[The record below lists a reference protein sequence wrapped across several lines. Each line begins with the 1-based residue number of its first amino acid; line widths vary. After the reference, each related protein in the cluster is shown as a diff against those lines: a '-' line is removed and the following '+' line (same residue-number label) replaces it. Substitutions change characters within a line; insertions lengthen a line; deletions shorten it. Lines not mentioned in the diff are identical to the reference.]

1 MKSQMHKLSW
11 FFFSEKNLD
20 PIENFIE
27 DVITDYCY
35 EGQPYV
41 KIKSKTE
48 LKLEKAH
55 QERKKNK
62 KESLYEKMKV
72 KYESEL
78 FSEVSWAKYGGTFFD
93 TKAKQQDYFECIC
106 GSDLGGFQLEFVSIS
121 RIINHMTCFKFKCSN
136 C

>member
-1 MKSQMHKLSW
+1 MI
-11 FFFSEKNLD
+11 FFSEKILD

-35 EGQPYV
+35 EGQSYV

-62 KESLYEKMKV
+62 KESLYEKMKA
-72 KYESEL
+72 KYELEL
-78 FSEVSWAKYGGTFFD
+78 FSEVIQPQAKKFGGTFFD
-93 TKAKQQDYFECIC
+93 TKAEQQDYFECIC
-106 GSDLGGFQLEFVSIS
+106 GSDLDAEDD
-121 RIINHMTCFKFKCSN
+121 RKFRVQCTQ
-136 C
+136 CGIYQHAECVR

>member
-1 MKSQMHKLSW
+1 MKSQIHKLSW
-11 FFFSEKNLD
+11 FFFSEKILE

-35 EGQPYV
+35 DGQPYV
-41 KIKSKTE
+41 KIKTKTE

-55 QERKKNK
+55 QKRKKNK

-106 GSDLGGFQLEFVSIS
+106 GSDLEAEDD
-121 RIINHMTCFKFKCSN
+121 RKFRVQCTQ
-136 C
+136 CGIYQHAECVR